1 METAALGSP
10 LSYAVNSET
19 LWEFADLP
27 PQTQIWARIRGAML
41 PRATGLVSAYGP
53 VVRCRLILQFLGLQD
68 RLTTVRGAIRALI
81 RLAWDVHVERE
92 EPDL

>member
-1 METAALGSP
+1 MGICRLAA
-10 LSYAVNSET
+10 AN
-19 LWEFADLP
+19 ADLGEDP
-27 PQTQIWARIRGAML
+27 GAML

-53 VVRCRLILQFLGLQD
+53 VVRCRLILQFLGSQD